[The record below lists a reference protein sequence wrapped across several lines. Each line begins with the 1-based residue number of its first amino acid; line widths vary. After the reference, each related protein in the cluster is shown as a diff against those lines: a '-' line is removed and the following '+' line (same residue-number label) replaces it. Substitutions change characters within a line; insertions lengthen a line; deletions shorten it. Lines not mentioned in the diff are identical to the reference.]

1 MQDVRVKQTIHMLRI
16 DVFLASDIILNKG
29 NPESY
34 DSIIIAASI
43 SLRMI
48 FDMTLAA

>member
-1 MQDVRVKQTIHMLRI
+1 VQEVRVKQTIHMLRI
-16 DVFLASDIILNKG
+16 DVFLASDISLYKE
-29 NPESY
+29 NPEPY